1 MNNNENI
8 DGGFFNPI
16 TTIKNTYN
24 KTKDFLTSGSQ
35 RFTVKV
41 TKVLKKVRNETI
53 NSIVVCRCPIPSM
66 IQTAL
71 QIASFNSVPY
81 NKLFHLF
88 IIINGHVLLE
98 KNSVINMQ
106 INPRLNGDMEHL
118 TAPDPQ
124 NTTINEFV
132 RRCLNV
138 MGETKFFS
146 YSGYDNNCQSFVLNL
161 LNSNGILTNELD
173 TFIKQNTESIFAN
186 NPTLRKLTN
195 NITDLDGRFHELIGG
210 DVEKENGNVVS
221 YKKFKVFAKKY
232 KIKLVKPKPIEELAN
247 EIHDYEKQNKI
258 TNGLYY

>member
-1 MNNNENI
+1 MNENI
-8 DGGFFNPI
+8 EGGFFNPI
-16 TTIKNTYN
+16 ATIKNTYN

-41 TKVLKKVRNETI
+41 KKVLEKVGNETI

-66 IQTAL
+66 IQKAL
-71 QIASFNSVPY
+71 EIASLKQLEY
-81 NKLFHLF
+81 NQLFHLF

-106 INPRLNGDMEHL
+106 INPKLNADMEHL

-124 NTTINEFV
+124 NTTINQFIE
-132 RRCLNV
+132 RCLHL
-138 MGETKFFS
+138 MGPEKFFS
-146 YSGYDNNCQSFVLNL
+146 YSSYNNNCQYFILNL
-161 LNSNGILTNELD
+161 LSSNGILTNDLD

-195 NITDLDGRFHELIGG
+195 NVTDLDGRFHEIIGG
-210 DVEKENGNVVS
+210 DVEKENGNNVVS
-221 YKKFKVFAKKY
+221 YKTHKGFAKKY
-232 KIKLVKPKPIEELAN
+232 KIKLLKPKSIDELAN